1 MTRARRWGVLSTLLL
16 ALLVATVG
24 CGGDDEGDDE
34 AAGTAPAATGETGEE
49 AGSGEPITI
58 GWAFDSSGQMAP
70 FDGPALA
77 AAQIRVDEVNE
88 EGGVDGRPLEIETCD
103 TQNNDPA
110 KAKACAT
117 SLLDGGAEIVFVTCD
132 VDFATPVVQEA
143 IGQEKLAI
151 APCIG
156 TDQMG
161 PKRFGEQGRL
171 AFSFGNVAQDEGS
184 AMAEFANE
192 QGWKTAA
199 LATNTLLVYF
209 KNVVEAFEK
218 RFTELGGEI
227 VARETYAT
235 GANNVSAA
243 VSRLNAATADVVVTS
258 TAFEE
263 LPALV
268 SGLRSLGNET
278 PILNSWAGDGTY
290 WVTENPPVTNY
301 FAVTYASVF
310 GDDPNEDVKEMI
322 AALTE
327 AGSQPGTGGFL
338 AGAAAI
344 DGVVEAIQRAD
355 GSTEGA
361 ALADELEQF
370 DGVETIS
377 GNVSF
382 SPELHTVFGR
392 EYRVIE
398 IQDNEGR
405 YVSGITAKVVPEL

>member
-1 MTRARRWGVLSTLLL
+1 MRGRIGWGAALLFAAL
-16 ALLVATVG
+16 ALGVAA
-24 CGGDDEGDDE
+24 CGGDGDE
-34 AAGTAPAATGETGEE
+34 AAEEPTTGAETTAE
-49 AGSGEPITI
+49 GSITI
-58 GWAFDSSGQMAP
+58 GWAYDSSGQMAP

-77 AAQIRVDEVNE
+77 AAQIRVAEVNE
-88 EGGVDGRPLEIETCD
+88 QGGVDGRQLEIETCD
-103 TQNNDPA
+103 TQNNEPSRA
-110 KAKACAT
+110 RVCAT
-117 SLLDGGAEIVFVTCD
+117 TLLEGGADIVFVTCD

-143 IGQEKLAI
+143 ISQGTLAI

-184 AMAEFANE
+184 AMAEFAWE
-192 QGWKTAA
+192 QGWRSAA

-209 KNVVEAFEK
+209 QNVVQAFEA

-227 VARETYAT
+227 VARESYAT
-235 GANNVSAA
+235 GADNVDAA
-243 VSRLNAATADVVVTS
+243 VSRLNQANADVVVTS
-258 TAFEE
+258 TAFGE

-268 SGLRSLGNET
+268 SGIRALGNET

-310 GDDPNEDVKEMI
+310 GDDPSEEVRDLI
-322 AALTE
+322 QQLSDSGA
-327 AGSQPGTGGFL
+327 QIGTGGFL
-338 AGAAAI
+338 AGAGAI
-344 DGVVEAIQRAD
+344 DGVVEAIRRAD
-355 GSTEGA
+355 GSTEGE
-361 ALADELEQF
+361 ALADEMEQF
-370 DGVETIS
+370 ENVETIS
-377 GNVSF
+377 GNVNF

-398 IQDNEGR
+398 IQDNKGK
-405 YVSGITAKVVPEL
+405 YFGAVTAKEVPEI